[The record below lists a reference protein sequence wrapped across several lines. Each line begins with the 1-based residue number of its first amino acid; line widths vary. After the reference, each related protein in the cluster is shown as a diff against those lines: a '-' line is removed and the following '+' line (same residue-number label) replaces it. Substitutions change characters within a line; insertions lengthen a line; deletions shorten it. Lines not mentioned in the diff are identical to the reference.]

1 MDVVLAVDRSI
12 SPSIGPTW
20 QSARALAIAGGDRC
34 KKEIKKPK
42 KETKNEKKEET
53 FARWVCWR
61 AWLAVFP
68 ISRPERGRGQGAWL
82 PGCRLPRHWFLFLCV
97 FNNELLWKSNIFWP
111 AIVEAWGEWW
121 RCATFIVGPSK
132 RWGKGEKGTKKKWNR
147 FLDCFFFLFFFFLS
161 YRYLKA
167 RASTFRRGRASPGP
181 CCWPKWRN
189 EWWRRW
195 WHPGTLPVDPD
206 SFENIK
212 KKITNKIWWKPEQ
225 FYAYRLSLKQ
235 FLSSWGNRG
244 FMKHV
249 NHTWGNLPPG
259 GNLPQDWETPP
270 QWVNSTTKPILG

>member
-1 MDVVLAVDRSI
+1 MYGQIDNGVLRRKRKDYWKKEERERAVRSHRRWAAIPSGGVAASLNEEIRSVAGFCKMQRRVCVCVCVDQINGCRPGRRSI
-12 SPSIGPTW
+12 DLSIDRTHLTIGTRARNRRRGPL
-20 QSARALAIAGGDRC
+20 QKGN
-34 KKEIKKPK
+34 KKTQKRNKKW
-42 KETKNEKKEET
+42 KKEET

-206 SFENIK
+206 SFENI
-212 KKITNKIWWKPEQ
+212 
-225 FYAYRLSLKQ
+225 
-235 FLSSWGNRG
+235 
-244 FMKHV
+244 
-249 NHTWGNLPPG
+249 
-259 GNLPQDWETPP
+259 
-270 QWVNSTTKPILG
+270 